1 MGPAPSGRGSHRE
14 IAGSRPSPVLCRTR
28 GGGSSLHKFLGESAT
43 PRRKPDR
50 HGAALAG
57 FRVELNAASQGLRP
71 PPHARDPGA
80 TRPSW
85 RLLHW
90 IQSLSVVFD
99 GEPDLTLDELQ
110 VGLDCRATGMAGD
123 IVNALLEHQEQ
134 LPPRLKTQV
143 RVFSRLGSSQL
154 EADALAGEQIKSE
167 FAHAPDQRIQ
177 VIR

>member
-1 MGPAPSGRGSHRE
+1 MGRVRPRLLLLATVRPQEKNRSLWSRLASE
-14 IAGSRPSPVLCRTR
+14 IAASRLSPVLGRMQA
-28 GGGSSLHKFLGESAT
+28 GGGSGLHKLLGESAT
-43 PRRKPDR
+43 AHRKPDR

-99 GEPDLTLDELQ
+99 GEPDLTLDKLQ
-110 VGLDCRATGMAGD
+110 VGLDCRATGMA
-123 IVNALLEHQEQ
+123 
-134 LPPRLKTQV
+134 
-143 RVFSRLGSSQL
+143 
-154 EADALAGEQIKSE
+154 
-167 FAHAPDQRIQ
+167 
-177 VIR
+177 